1 MLHPLVSTQVQSIAL
16 EKRASKNEYGQLFR
30 GVPMLNQRLTNRDG
44 QADFPRLRV
53 GLVLALLLAGCGGQS
68 PVAPTAKKSA
78 AIEAGPFF
86 EEITARSGVNFQH
99 WCGDGGKY
107 FFPEVMGSGIAL
119 LDYDRDGDLDI
130 FVVQGMPPAAA
141 KDRMPAGP
149 APSPTSRLYQQVS
162 AGHFEDVTGDVGL
175 EDHEPYGMGVA
186 VGDVNNDGWPDIYVS
201 KYGPDRLWLN
211 REGKFQDVTVAA
223 GIENPRWGTSCCFVD
238 YDRDGWLDLFVVNYV
253 DYYPSQHC
261 IGANGTEDYCHPT
274 MFKDSPAKLFRNVTG
289 EVAGDEKSKKPRF
302 KDVSFETG
310 IDGKVGPGL
319 GVLAADF
326 TGDGWIDLDA
336 ANDAKANFLW
346 VNKQGKS
353 FQDEA
358 IAAGAAYD
366 AAGKPQSSMG
376 VTTGDVDGDGRRDLF
391 MTHLDGEYSTLYL
404 QQSPGNFDDKTAA
417 AGLATPTVPTT
428 GFGTAFFDIDL
439 DGDLDLVI
447 GNGRVRRH
455 DGAAPGKGAD
465 FWKGYTE
472 RNQIF
477 LNDGSGVFSEV
488 AAGTDGFLAEARV
501 TRGLAVG
508 DLDDDGDLDVATSE
522 VNGPAR
528 IFLNTG
534 KWQGSW
540 LSVRAIDPR
549 YGERD
554 AYGAVITVTVGD
566 KRWQRDI
573 NPGSSYLSSS
583 DPRAHFGIGKAD
595 KVDKIEVLWQDGM
608 KETFP
613 GSVAAAHLILRRGE
627 GVKP

>member
-1 MLHPLVSTQVQSIAL
+1 
-16 EKRASKNEYGQLFR
+16 
-30 GVPMLNQRLTNRDG
+30 
-44 QADFPRLRV
+44 
-53 GLVLALLLAGCGGQS
+53 
-68 PVAPTAKKSA
+68 
-78 AIEAGPFF
+78 
-86 EEITARSGVNFQH
+86 
-99 WCGDGGKY
+99 
-107 FFPEVMGSGIAL
+107 MGSGIAL

-141 KDRMPAGP
+141 KDRTPSGL

-175 EDHEPYGMGVA
+175 EDFEPYGIGVA

-201 KYGPDRLWLN
+201 KYGRDRLWVN
-211 REGKFQDVTVAA
+211 REGKFEDVTAAA

-238 YDRDGWLDLFVVNYV
+238 YDRDGWLDLFVVNYI

-274 MFKDSPAKLFRNVTG
+274 RFKDSPAKLFRNVTG
-289 EVAGDEKSKKPRF
+289 EVAGDEKSKEPRF

-310 IDGKVGPGL
+310 IDGKLGPGL

-326 TGDGWIDLDA
+326 TGDGWIDLYA

-346 VNKQGKS
+346 VNKEGKT

-358 IAAGAAYD
+358 IAVGAAYD

-376 VTTGDVDGDGRRDLF
+376 VTSGDVNGDGRRDLF

-404 QQSPGNFDDKTAA
+404 QVSPGNFEDKTVTV
-417 AGLATPTVPTT
+417 GLATPTIPTT
-428 GFGTAFFDIDL
+428 GFGTALFDLDL

-455 DGAAPGKGAD
+455 DGTAPGKGVD

-477 LNDGSGVFSEV
+477 LNDGNGIFSEV
-488 AAGTDGFLAEARV
+488 AAGTDSFLADARV

-508 DLDDDGDLDVATSE
+508 DLDDDGDLDVVTSE

-540 LSVRAIDPR
+540 LSLRAIDPR

-554 AYGAVITVTVGD
+554 AYGAVITVTAGN
-566 KRWQRDI
+566 KRWERDI
-573 NPGSSYLSSS
+573 NPGTSYLSSN

-595 KVDKIEVLWQDGM
+595 KVDKIAVLWPDGM

-613 GSVAAAHLILRRGE
+613 GSVATARVILRRGE